1 VRCPSHRGRRLIAAN
16 CHLGEDACA
25 RQLDGEVALAHTD
38 GVWVS
43 HAVAPAPCAWILTAG
58 RHDGAHCRRVRP
70 IAELGRSRR
79 RIGLVDRVRTLM
91 SRLPPGAELVP
102 VVAPA
107 FDDGRDDAAGELVAG
122 GDLCPASPRELQRRS
137 AATTG
142 RSSRSF
148 PRCQAHP
155 GHCRPSSSR
164 CHSRYRRYASRQRRS
179 AGIGSAMPTESG
191 VPARLT
197 S

>member
-38 GVWVS
+38 GAWVS
-43 HAVAPAPCAWILTAG
+43 HAVAPAPCAGILTTG

-79 RIGLVDRVRTLM
+79 RIGPVDRVRTLM
-91 SRLPPGAELVP
+91 SRLPPGAKLVP
-102 VVAPA
+102 IVAPA
-107 FDDGRDDAAGELVAG
+107 VGDGGDDAAGELVAG

-137 AATTG
+137 AATTAG
-142 RSSRSF
+142 RPGHSPVAELTLGIVAPAVAVAIRDTAGMRRASGDLLELDR
-148 PRCQAHP
+148 RCQ
-155 GHCRPSSSR
+155 RSR
-164 CHSRYRRYASRQRRS
+164 GYQLA
-179 AGIGSAMPTESG
+179 
-191 VPARLT
+191 
-197 S
+197 